1 MEPDVIVQQG
11 IKALQ
16 QKLAG
21 VVRDLTGENEAA
33 EDDGTNTNYGPS
45 TPSISAGA
53 GDVMMDG
60 GYTTP
65 FGGPGGGQSSWGGAG
80 AATPYGATPY
90 GSGGGWGN

>member
-1 MEPDVIVQQG
+1 MDPDVIVQQG

-21 VVRDLTGENEAA
+21 VVRDLTGEAEGA

-45 TPSISAGA
+45 TPGISGGA

-65 FGGPGGGQSSWGGAG
+65 FGAPSGGQSAWGGAG
-80 AATPYGATPY
+80 GATTPYGATPY
-90 GSGGGWGN
+90 GSGGWGN